1 MPSRNKLAGFT
12 LIEVLLAMTLLSI
25 MVALLFGS
33 LKICSESWN
42 KGETKIAQVNE
53 MAVVYQFFKRHLP
66 STQPLWDDFSA
77 EERKFSFQGGEDRL
91 QFLSVFPA
99 SAERKGLQIFELVF
113 DKADQRLVKVIL
125 KPFYPVSDDQQ
136 EPEEV
141 ILLEHVE
148 KFEISYFG
156 KEKADSEGEWSEQW
170 MERGHLPILVK
181 IKIELENQS
190 FWPEMIFA
198 LKLSVVSPEFMLDG
212 K

>member
-42 KGETKIAQVNE
+42 KGENKIAQVNE

-66 STQPLWDDFSA
+66 STQPLWDDFST
-77 EERKFSFQGGEDRL
+77 EERKFSFQGERDRL
-91 QFLSVFPA
+91 QFISVFPT
-99 SAERKGLQIFELVF
+99 SAVRKGLQVFELVF
-113 DKADQRLVKVIL
+113 DKVDQGLIKVIL
-125 KPFYPVSDDQQ
+125 KPFYPVSDDLQ
-136 EPEEV
+136 EQEEV

-148 KFEISYFG
+148 KFEVSYFG

-170 MERGHLPILVK
+170 MEKGHLPILVK

-190 FWPEMIFA
+190 FWPEMVFA
-198 LKLSVVSPEFMLDG
+198 LKLASASPEFMLDT